1 MIQIENITLL
11 NKNNLAGENKL
22 EVLKN
27 YGLQCELT
35 DLAIITGAIDRD
47 IFYNLDTPYQLTS
60 EFSPKITIIDNHG
73 NLKETTNNVLPNG
86 IIRPVIKLKEEV
98 PFYLNDGIPE
108 TIYGVIPQFSAST
121 FLTKSLENALNQG
134 TIEKTAKNYYLF
146 TDKKNSNKLIP
157 TPEYIYKGKKY
168 IRVSTY
174 KNHILSKGKIYKYG
188 NPIWLK
194 VSPIVWL
201 YDQKTNTLISKLGL
215 LSGINY
221 SNDKTKNFET
231 SNIYNLLNHF
241 NTFIKEDT
249 TPHFSL
255 NSLTDQINNQDLK
268 RASLNDLKTNRQ
280 NLKLLKHALDLEL
293 QITDE
298 EIKQKTLKLH

>member
-22 EVLKN
+22 EVLKK
-27 YGLQCELT
+27 YGLQCGLT

-60 EFSPKITIIDNHG
+60 EYKHIIDNFG
-73 NLKETTNNVLPNG
+73 NLKKTTNNILPNG
-86 IIRPVIKLKEEV
+86 IIRPVLKLKEKV

-108 TIYGVIPQFSAST
+108 TVYGVIPQFSAST
-121 FLTKSLENALNQG
+121 FLTKSLEDSLKQG
-134 TIEKTAKNYYLF
+134 TIKKTSKNYYLF
-146 TDKKNSNKLIP
+146 TDKKNSDKLIT

-168 IRVSTY
+168 VRVTTY

-221 SNDKTKNFET
+221 SNTKTKDFET

-241 NTFIKEDT
+241 ASFIKEDIE
-249 TPHFSL
+249 PHFSL
-255 NSLTDQINNQDLK
+255 NNLINQINNQDIK
-268 RASLNDLKTNRQ
+268 HTSLNNLKTTKQ
-280 NLKLLKHALDLEL
+280 TLELLKHAIDLEL